1 MSKHSNSEING
12 LLKKLRKANFKM
24 QERNCKIII
33 TPPSGEGDKYYFM
46 PGLAGLYKLKS
57 YARKH
62 GMKI

>member
-12 LLKKLRKANFKM
+12 MLKKLRKAKFLM
-24 QERNCKIII
+24 EERNCKIII
-33 TPPSGEGDKYYFM
+33 TPPSGDGDKYYFM
-46 PGLAGLYKLKS
+46 PGLAGLHKLKS